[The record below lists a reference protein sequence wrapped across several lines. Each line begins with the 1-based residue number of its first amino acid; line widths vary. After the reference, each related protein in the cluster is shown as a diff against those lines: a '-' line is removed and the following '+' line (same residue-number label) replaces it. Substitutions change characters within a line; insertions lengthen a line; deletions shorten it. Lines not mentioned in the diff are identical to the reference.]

1 MIRDGSILSRW
12 LWLKRDRDQASAR
25 AVGDATRSPPVPTA
39 DDIASLGA
47 HSDFRPYLQTGVDP
61 QVRARALRVL
71 WSSDPS
77 LSRLDGLIDY
87 GGDYTGSGD
96 QKPDRAETS

>member
-1 MIRDGSILSRW
+1 MIRDGSFFTRW
-12 LWLKRDRDQASAR
+12 LWLKRDWDPASAR

-39 DDIASLGA
+39 DDLAGLGA
-47 HSDFRPYLQTGVDP
+47 HSDFRPYLQSGVDP
-61 QVRARALRVL
+61 EVRALALRVL
-71 WSSDPS
+71 WASDPS

-96 QKPDRAETS
+96 PKPERTETS